1 MEGSEKYLPTLQQ
14 TLDGYRKADPPT
26 HKMLPVEADV
36 PEYLA
41 RIGSVSG
48 ASKLQKAVGN
58 HALIAYYYL
67 LRIGEYT
74 VKSARNNTKQTVQF
88 KLEDVTFFKK
98 DSAGQLRKL
107 LCTTSR
113 YAIMTADSATQK
125 LDNQKNGWEGVCVHQ
140 EASGEID
147 FCPVRALGR

>member
-48 ASKLQKAVGN
+48 ASELQKAVGD
-58 HALIAYYYL
+58 HALIAYYCL
-67 LRIGEYT
+67 LHIGEYT
-74 VKSARNNTKQTVQF
+74 VKLARNNRKQT
-88 KLEDVTFFKK
+88 
-98 DSAGQLRKL
+98 
-107 LCTTSR
+107 
-113 YAIMTADSATQK
+113 
-125 LDNQKNGWEGVCVHQ
+125 H
-140 EASGEID
+140 
-147 FCPVRALGR
+147 